1 MFKQSLKKGIN
12 TFLNTLGYEIR
23 KCQVPEK
30 NRYLWLKKHRIR
42 TIFDIGA
49 NTGEWAATI
58 HEHFP
63 EATIYAFEPLSNCFA
78 KLSEKEKTIPNLIA
92 FNFALGDT
100 PGKVPI
106 YRSSQASSS
115 SLLPMSD
122 LHKKAFPHTKKLT
135 REDVEVRTLD
145 QMSKGLEIEKNIF
158 IKIDVQ
164 GFELNVLRGGK
175 TMLNR
180 ARVLLVET
188 SFHTLYDN
196 QPLFDEVYSF
206 LKTIGF
212 RYMGDFESIKSPIDG
227 AILQANAIFVNTG
240 KE

>member
-1 MFKQSLKKGIN
+1 MSLSKIKYVIN
-12 TFLNTLGYEIR
+12 NVLGYLGYEIR
-23 KCQVPEK
+23 KCQVQEK
-30 NRYLWLKKHRIR
+30 NRYLWLKKHQIR

-63 EATIYAFEPLSNCFA
+63 EAAIYAFEPLSDCYA
-78 KLSEKEKTIPNLIA
+78 KLSEKEKKIPQLTT
-92 FNFALGDT
+92 FNFALGDN
-100 PGKVPI
+100 PGKFPI

-122 LHKKAFPHTKKLT
+122 LHKKAFPHTQNLS
-135 REDVEVRTLD
+135 REEIEVRTLD
-145 QMSKGLEIEKNIF
+145 QVTKDLNIKENIF
-158 IKIDVQ
+158 VKIDVQ
-164 GFELNVLRGGK
+164 GFELNVLQGGK
-175 TMLNR
+175 ALLNR
-180 ARVLLVET
+180 AKVLLIET

-206 LKTIGF
+206 LKGMGF
-212 RYMGDFESIKSPIDG
+212 TYRGDFESIKSPIDG